1 MYAAMAEPKSTY
13 VEPLIRLGRFSNER
27 RPTQQASCPPISIRQ
42 IPPYG
47 LTSHSTGKAVTQ
59 TSLLTAYRSSM
70 VEQLRD
76 GMVKIDHC
84 LQQLSPEDIWT
95 RPNGHMNSIANLL
108 LHLAGNVR
116 QWLICGLSDQPDLR
130 NRQQEFDDRSK
141 REPRELFGVLRK
153 TIEEACSEINRQ
165 SEESLLA
172 VRRVQQFECDG
183 LQTIADSVC
192 HFRGHV
198 QEIIHMTR
206 VLKEDA
212 YQFHF
217 VPENPE

>member
-1 MYAAMAEPKSTY
+1 M
-13 VEPLIRLGRFSNER
+13 
-27 RPTQQASCPPISIRQ
+27 TQP
-42 IPPYG
+42 
-47 LTSHSTGKAVTQ
+47 
-59 TSLLTAYRSSM
+59 SLLTAYRSSM

-76 GMVKIDHC
+76 GVVKIEHC

-95 RPNGHMNSIANLL
+95 RPNDHMNSIANLL

-130 NRQQEFDDRSK
+130 KRQQEFDDRSE
-141 REPRELFGVLRK
+141 REPHELLEVLRR

-172 VRRVQQFECDG
+172 VRRVQQFDCDG